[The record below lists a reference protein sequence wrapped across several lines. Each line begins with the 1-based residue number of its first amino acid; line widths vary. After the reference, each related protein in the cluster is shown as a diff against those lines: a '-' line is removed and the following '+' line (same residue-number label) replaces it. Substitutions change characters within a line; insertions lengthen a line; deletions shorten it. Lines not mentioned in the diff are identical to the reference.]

1 MSDTMTTVATPVADI
16 ADKTRDRDD
25 LLAGVRAVA
34 PMIVVY
40 APFGLIVGSAVASSA
55 NPLAAWLAT
64 WTIYG
69 GAAHLAVL
77 EVLAHGS
84 GWVAAA
90 VVGLLVNA
98 RLAAYAAAMAPDW
111 RSAPLARRAL
121 AGALLTDAPWAL
133 ARQRTT
139 GSRDYYLGAA
149 LTLFVAW
156 PTLVTIGT
164 LVAGDWLTGTP
175 VTTILPALTLGTVVV
190 PQLRQRPAAAAV
202 GAASVT
208 ALATSSLGTG
218 VALLTCAAAGA
229 VAGLVAERR
238 S

>member
-1 MSDTMTTVATPVADI
+1 MTTVATTVTDSVVAPI
-16 ADKTRDRDD
+16 DRDD
-25 LLAGVRAVA
+25 LRAGARAMA

-40 APFGLIVGSAVASSA
+40 VPFALIVGSAVASSA

-156 PTLVTIGT
+156 PMLVTIGS

-175 VTTILPALTLGTVVV
+175 VTTILPALTLGAVVV

-202 GAASVT
+202 GAASVIAFAT
-208 ALATSSLGTG
+208 ASLDAGT
-218 VALLTCAAAGA
+218 ALLTCAAAGA
-229 VAGLVAERR
+229 AAGLVAEHR

>member
-1 MSDTMTTVATPVADI
+1 MTAVATPATVSVDA
-16 ADKTRDRDD
+16 ASDRDE
-25 LLAGVRAVA
+25 LWAGVRAMA
-34 PMIVVY
+34 PMVVVY
-40 APFGLIVGSAVASSA
+40 VPFALLVGSAAASSA
-55 NPLAAWLAT
+55 NPMAAWLAT

-98 RLAAYAAAMAPDW
+98 RLSAYAAAMAPDW
-111 RSAPLARRAL
+111 RTAPLARRVL

-133 ARQRTT
+133 AQQRTT
-139 GSRDYYLGAA
+139 RSRDYYLGAA

-156 PTLVTIGT
+156 PALVTLGMV
-164 LVAGDWLTGTP
+164 VAGDWLTGAP
-175 VTTILPALTLGTVVV
+175 VTSILPALTLGTVVV
-190 PQLRQRPAAAAV
+190 PQVRQRPVAAAV

-208 ALATSSLGTG
+208 ALATASLDAGA
-218 VALLTCAAAGA
+218 ALLACAAVGSA
-229 VAGLVAERR
+229 AGLVQERR

>member
-1 MSDTMTTVATPVADI
+1 MTTVATPVADI
-16 ADKTRDRDD
+16 PVEATDRAGLRAD
-25 LLAGVRAVA
+25 LGAGARAVA

-40 APFGLIVGSAVASSA
+40 APFALIVGSAVATST
-55 NPLAAWLAT
+55 NPLAAWLST

-69 GAAHLAVL
+69 GAAHLSVL

-98 RLAAYAAAMAPDW
+98 RLAAYSAAMAPDW
-111 RSAPLARRAL
+111 RSAPLALRAL
-121 AGALLTDAPWAL
+121 AGAVLTDAPWAL
-133 ARQRTT
+133 ARQRAT
-139 GSRDYYLGAA
+139 GSREYYLGAA

-164 LVAGDWLTGTP
+164 FAAGDWLTDTP
-175 VTTILPALTLGTVVV
+175 VTAILPALTLGTVVV
-190 PQLRQRPAAAAV
+190 AQLRERPAAAAV

-208 ALATSSLGTG
+208 AFATCSLDAG
-218 VALLTCAAAGA
+218 VALLICAAAGA
-229 VAGLVAERR
+229 AAGLVAER
-238 S
+238 SS

>member
-1 MSDTMTTVATPVADI
+1 MTTVAAPASDI
-16 ADKTRDRDD
+16 AVMAPDRAD
-25 LLAGVRAVA
+25 LRAGARAVA

-40 APFGLIVGSAVASSA
+40 APFALLVGSAVSTST

-77 EVLAHGS
+77 EVIAHGS
-84 GWVAAA
+84 GWLAASA
-90 VVGLLVNA
+90 VGLLVNA
-98 RLAAYAAAMAPDW
+98 RLAAYAAAMAPGW

-133 ARQRTT
+133 ARQRAT

-156 PTLVTIGT
+156 PMLVTIGT
-164 LVAGDWLTGTP
+164 LVAGDWLTDAP

-190 PQLRQRPAAAAV
+190 NQLGHRPAAAAV
-202 GAASVT
+202 AAASVT
-208 ALATSSLGTG
+208 ALATCSLGAG
-218 VALLTCAAAGA
+218 VALLVCAAAGA
-229 VAGLVAERR
+229 AAGLVAERR